1 MKKFYIFF
9 FLFFAII
16 LTPPLGAL
24 DRATTQWFFLS
35 FLPLFFY
42 RDIEF
47 KFKSFVFLV
56 YIFFII
62 QVVLSLLYT
71 NNFSISIIDT
81 SRHIIILFLVTI
93 ILGLLNTSKSSFY
106 YISFFISVFLVI
118 ESLFSIFP
126 LLSFFYENGI
136 LFSKI
141 ISIDLDQFKGIT
153 GNRNITTASI
163 VIKLPFLFYTLYRV
177 NYFYKPILGIISSIP
192 LITLFIINSRAALLS
207 FLFIVVFVS
216 IYFIFL
222 NPKKI
227 QNLVYILVFSSFSF
241 FISKQ
246 ITQSTSK
253 DTLKRL
259 STINFSNESS
269 SQRLFL
275 WENALDYI
283 SNNPFIGCGIG
294 NWKVE
299 SSAYW
304 GSLGTNYLVP
314 YHAHNDFLE
323 FSTELGLIGGL
334 TYFSLFVLMGFI
346 FLRLFISSKDFK
358 FLVLLLSLSALFIDS
373 FLNFPFERP
382 IIQTLFVL
390 LLAFSIHYN
399 LKVHET
405 KV

>member
-1 MKKFYIFF
+1 MKKFYLFF

-47 KFKSFVFLV
+47 KLKSFVFLV

-81 SRHIIILFLVTI
+81 SRHILILFLVTI

-106 YISFFISVFLVI
+106 YISFFISIFLVI

-136 LFSKI
+136 VFSKI

-177 NYFYKPILGIISSIP
+177 NYFYKPIIAMLSSIP
-192 LITLFIINSRAALLS
+192 LVTLFTINSRAALLS

-241 FISKQ
+241 FI
-246 ITQSTSK
+246 
-253 DTLKRL
+253 TLV
-259 STINFSNESS
+259 N
-269 SQRLFL
+269 
-275 WENALDYI
+275 I
-283 SNNPFIGCGIG
+283 S
-294 NWKVE
+294 
-299 SSAYW
+299 
-304 GSLGTNYLVP
+304 
-314 YHAHNDFLE
+314 
-323 FSTELGLIGGL
+323 
-334 TYFSLFVLMGFI
+334 
-346 FLRLFISSKDFK
+346 LR
-358 FLVLLLSLSALFIDS
+358 
-373 FLNFPFERP
+373 
-382 IIQTLFVL
+382 
-390 LLAFSIHYN
+390 
-399 LKVHET
+399 
-405 KV
+405 